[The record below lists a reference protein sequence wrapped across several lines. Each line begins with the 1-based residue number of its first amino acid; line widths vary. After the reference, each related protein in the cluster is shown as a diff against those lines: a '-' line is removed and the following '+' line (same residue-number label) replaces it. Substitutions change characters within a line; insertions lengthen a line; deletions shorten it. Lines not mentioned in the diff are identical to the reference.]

1 MKLELKLSNIEFKNF
16 RLFEQIQLHFDDKLT
31 VLISE
36 NGAGKTAL
44 LEGIANALTVFV
56 EKIKLPSK
64 KILDLKNIYKN
75 DDIQINKKQLIT
87 NIKTL
92 LLIYNPKT
100 NLEKRLEET
109 TWKIV
114 KTTLDTRIKT
124 DDKIGAELLGSSNL
138 PVLIYYSTERN
149 ALNAKDNFEENANT
163 EKINTYDDALN
174 GKALNFKWF
183 LEWFIWKEDNLKTD
197 RFLLETVKN
206 AIFEVLND
214 DTTPTFKAIYTDR
227 TRKRDYRLIVE
238 KDNTAIDVNLLSS
251 GEKSLLMLVGDLARR
266 LALANPD
273 AKDPLKEGQG
283 IVLIDEIDLHLH
295 PRWQRKVMSKLQEI
309 FPKIQ
314 WVVTTHSPLVISGY
328 DILPEQVLILTQ
340 EENSN
345 KKMVISLADLHAHN
359 SGVEPNRILEEI
371 MRVRLRDKAAETK
384 ITELSQLL
392 NPLDFEKPATKQL
405 MNELT
410 HRFGTDDPFIKRAEH
425 TFKILYKKKTAV

>member
-1 MKLELKLSNIEFKNF
+1 
-16 RLFEQIQLHFDDKLT
+16 
-31 VLISE
+31 
-36 NGAGKTAL
+36 
-44 LEGIANALTVFV
+44 
-56 EKIKLPSK
+56 
-64 KILDLKNIYKN
+64 
-75 DDIQINKKQLIT
+75 
-87 NIKTL
+87 
-92 LLIYNPKT
+92 
-100 NLEKRLEET
+100 
-109 TWKIV
+109 
-114 KTTLDTRIKT
+114 LDTRIKT
-124 DDKIGAELLGSSNL
+124 DDKIGAELLDSSNL
-138 PVLIYYSTERN
+138 PVLLYYSTERN

-163 EKINTYDDALN
+163 EKINAYDDALN

-214 DTTPTFKAIYTDR
+214 DATPTFKAIYTDR

-266 LALANPD
+266 LALANPE

-345 KKMVISLADLHAHN
+345 KKLAISLADLHAHN

-371 MRVRLRDKAAETK
+371 MRVRLRDKAAEAK

-392 NPLDFEKPATKQL
+392 NPLDFEKPVTKQL